1 MKQCWLTKFCWVIA
15 LVTASAS
22 AATADDSVEP
32 LRACVSE
39 PDEGRRLECYD
50 RAMGRQTAPMTAGQ
64 SAKPPVTPPL
74 SAEERCGLNAE
85 QARKKQNAEQ
95 EPELE
100 RLVSTVTKLAQ
111 RPQGE
116 LVMTLANGQVW
127 AQKQAL
133 SFEVDVGDAVTI
145 KAAALG
151 SFIMSTAS
159 GRSTRVTRIL

>member
-1 MKQCWLTKFCWVIA
+1 MKQWGLWKSCWVIA
-15 LVTASAS
+15 LLTGSAS
-22 AATADDSVEP
+22 AAAADESADQ

-39 PDEGRRLECYD
+39 PDDGRRLDCYD
-50 RAMGRQTAPMTAGQ
+50 RAMGRQTAPMPTGQ
-64 SAKPPVTPPL
+64 SAKPPETPPL
-74 SAEERCGLNAE
+74 SAEDRFGLNAE
-85 QARKKQNAEQ
+85 QARRKQNAEQ

-100 RLVSTVTKLAQ
+100 RVVSTVTKLAQ

-133 SFEVDVGDAVTI
+133 SFEVDIGDAVTI

-159 GRSTRVTRIL
+159 GRSTRVTRIF